1 MKDIVDCFSAKMKQ
15 RLFFYTF
22 GLILNQTKKTCTQ
35 LAKEIKKKHDFL
47 YKYLCSNKITSRF
60 TNKLLKELINY
71 HNKIKSGWLVV
82 DDTFISKVFSKLLI
96 GTWNIFNAAMSRP
109 ERGLCIVV
117 LAWSNG
123 LITIPL
129 KFQWYYPKVITG
141 DHYKKKS
148 IIALEMIL
156 SIKDKINYD
165 YLLADGHFSTIEHL
179 QLLKKHNIKFLMK
192 IARNRNVETKTSGK
206 MQLQLQPSL
215 KLLRNSRNSKVLA
228 YIGEDSFYFSCNKR
242 KNKKNE
248 YSTVYLVSNMNI
260 KAKDYLKLY
269 EGRWWI
275 EVMFR
280 TMKQSLGLQ
289 DCQSRS
295 VEKQKKHFEAVFI
308 AYAILQNIKFKHKL
322 KNSEAAERYLLAAKN
337 NVPTNAIALIEGEFQ
352 CFA

>member
-1 MKDIVDCFSAKMKQ
+1 MKDRVDYFSAKMKQ

-22 GLILNQTKKTCTQ
+22 GLILNQTKKTCTK
-35 LAKEIKKKHDFL
+35 LAKEIKKSHDFL
-47 YKYLCSNKITSRF
+47 YEYLCSNKITSRF

-82 DDTFISKVFSKLLI
+82 DDTFISKVFSKLLL
-96 GTWNIFNAAMSRP
+96 GTWNIFNSAMGRP

-123 LITIPL
+123 LITIPV

-141 DHYKKKS
+141 EHYKKKS
-148 IIALEMIL
+148 MIALEMIL

-165 YLLADGHFSTIEHL
+165 FLLADGHFSTIEHL

-206 MQLQLQPSL
+206 MQLQKQPSL
-215 KLLRNSRNSKVLA
+215 KLLRNSRTSKVFA
-228 YIGEDSFYFSCNKR
+228 SIGESPFYFSCNKR

-269 EGRWWI
+269 EGRWCI

-280 TMKQSLGLQ
+280 TMKQYLGLQ

-295 VEKQKKHFEAVFI
+295 VEKQEKHFEAVFI
-308 AYAILQNIKFKHKL
+308 AYAILQNIKCKHKF
-322 KNSEAAERYLLAAKN
+322 KNSEQAERYLLAAKEDPETQ
-337 NVPTNAIALIEGEFQ
+337 VELLIGEEFQ
-352 CFA
+352 CLA